1 MAENFT
7 FELISPERL
16 LLSGDAEMVTIPGV
30 EGDMGVLARHAAVM
44 TSLRPGLVGVKMDD
58 GLESAYFVRGGFADI
73 TPTSV
78 TVLAE
83 FALPKQE
90 VTKKIWEEQKRIAQ
104 EEYDLHHAA
113 GKEKKKLAAR
123 SYLDQLNHLEPTIL
137 PA

>member
-7 FELISPERL
+7 FELVSPEKL
-16 LLSGDAEMVTIPGV
+16 LLSDEAEMVTIPGS

-44 TSLRPGLVGVKMDD
+44 TSLRPGLVGVTMGD
-58 GLESAYFVRGGFADI
+58 GSQSAYFVRGGFADI

-78 TVLAE
+78 TILAE
-83 FALPKQE
+83 FAMPKSE
-90 VTKKIWEEQKRIAQ
+90 VTREVWDEQKRIAQ

-113 GKEKKKLAAR
+113 NDEEKKLAAR
-123 SYLDQLNHLEPTIL
+123 SYLDQLNHLEPSLL

>member
-7 FELISPERL
+7 FELVSPERL

-44 TSLRPGLVGVKMDD
+44 TSLRPGLVGVTMGD
-58 GLESAYFVRGGFADI
+58 GTQNDYFVRGGFADI

-90 VTKKIWEEQKRIAQ
+90 VTKEIWDEQKRIAQ

-113 GKEKKKLAAR
+113 GEEEKKLAAR